1 MPKTSISVVD
11 IGSSNISVIIGQKGA
26 NNTFVVLGSGDS
38 EYAGYYE
45 GEFLEEE
52 KLKDVFASAISEA
65 EQSACQTVEKLF
77 VGVPADFSVCDT
89 KNVTQNYGQKAK
101 ITQEHLDYIFSQ
113 ANTLESN
120 EYVLISCSPI
130 TYVLDDGR
138 KTLNPIGQK
147 TTKITAHLSFVYAE
161 RKFIEKINSLLKSI
175 GIGVVEYLSA
185 PLCEA
190 TYLLEPERREDV
202 ALIIDS
208 GYITTSI
215 SLVRGD
221 GLVAIRSFAI
231 GGAHICADL
240 SECLGISFREAE
252 QIKKQLILS
261 VRPGAEDN
269 YEVAKKD
276 SLLSIPM
283 QQANEIVFA
292 RLDYITQ
299 LINKCLTGLKQEYPK
314 MPYYITGGG
323 LCYIKGAKEYISKAL
338 GTNITLLSPQDI
350 HLQKPH
356 YSSILGLLNTALN
369 QENKTKNIFEK
380 ILEKIRKK

>member
-1 MPKTSISVVD
+1 MSKTSISVVD

-89 KNVTQNYGQKAK
+89 KTVTQNYGQKAK
-101 ITQEHLDYIFSQ
+101 ITQEHLDYMFSQ

-130 TYVLDDGR
+130 TYVLDDGK

-161 RKFIEKINSLLKSI
+161 RKFIEKINNLLKSI

-215 SLVRGD
+215 SLVKGD

-276 SLLSIPM
+276 SLISIPM

-292 RLDYITQ
+292 RLEYISQ
-299 LINKCLTGLKQEYPK
+299 LINKCLAGLKQEYPK

-323 LCYIKGAKEYISKAL
+323 LCYIKGAKEYISKSL

-369 QENKTKNIFEK
+369 QENKTKNIFGK
-380 ILEKIRKK
+380 ILEKIRKR

>member
-26 NNTFVVLGSGDS
+26 NNNFVVLGSGDS

-89 KNVTQNYGQKAK
+89 KTVTQNYGQKTR

-113 ANTLESN
+113 ANTYQSN
-120 EYVLISCSPI
+120 DYVLISCSPI
-130 TYVLDDGR
+130 AYVLDDGR
-138 KTLNPIGQK
+138 KTLSPIGQK
-147 TTKITAHLSFVYAE
+147 TSKITANLSFIYAE
-161 RKFIEKINSLLKSI
+161 RTFIEKINGLLKSI

-185 PLCEA
+185 SLCEA
-190 TYLLEPERREDV
+190 TYLLERERREDV

-215 SLVRGD
+215 SLVKGD
-221 GLVAIRSFAI
+221 GLVAIRSFAV

-240 SECLGISFREAE
+240 SECLGISFKDAE
-252 QIKKQLILS
+252 LLKKQLILS
-261 VRPGAEDN
+261 VRPGTEDN
-269 YEVAKKD
+269 YEIVQKD
-276 SLLSIPM
+276 SLITIPM
-283 QQANEIVFA
+283 NQANEIVFA
-292 RLDYITQ
+292 RLDYIAQ
-299 LINKCLTGLKQEYPK
+299 LINKCLSGLKQEYPK

-323 LCYIKGAKEYISKAL
+323 FCYLKGAKEYISKTL
-338 GTNITLLSPQDI
+338 GTNVTLLSPQDI

-356 YSSILGLLNTALN
+356 YSSILGLLNTAIK
-369 QENKTKNIFEK
+369 QESQTKSLFKK
-380 ILEKIRKK
+380 ILEKIRKG

>member
-1 MPKTSISVVD
+1 MSKTSISVVD

-89 KNVTQNYGQKAK
+89 KTVTQNYGQKAK
-101 ITQEHLDYIFSQ
+101 ITQEHLDYMFSQ

-161 RKFIEKINSLLKSI
+161 RKFIEKINNLLKSI

-215 SLVRGD
+215 SLVKGD

-276 SLLSIPM
+276 SLVSIPM

-292 RLDYITQ
+292 RLEYISQ
-299 LINKCLTGLKQEYPK
+299 LINKCLAGLKQEYPK

-323 LCYIKGAKEYISKAL
+323 LCYIKGAKEYISKSL

-369 QENKTKNIFEK
+369 QENKTKNIFGK
-380 ILEKIRKK
+380 ILEKIRKR